1 MTGRRKGVSSLTP
14 LEIQIMQV
22 LWSEGPGNVMHVQKN
37 LPAGTAQNQICGTAV
52 RGDLQFQNNGTAVLI
67 GATDP
72 PSAPPACP
80 GNAVGGDL
88 QVQNDTAAVSIV
100 GNTVGGILQVQND
113 SGTTV
118 VTGNTVTGIL
128 QDQNNT
134 APTQVFNN
142 SVGSI
147 LQCQNDTS
155 ITGGGN
161 TARLKQGQCAT
172 F

>member
-1 MTGRRKGVSSLTP
+1 
-14 LEIQIMQV
+14 
-22 LWSEGPGNVMHVQKN
+22 
-37 LPAGTAQNQICGTAV
+37 
-52 RGDLQFQNNGTAVLI
+52 
-67 GATDP
+67 
-72 PSAPPACP
+72 
-80 GNAVGGDL
+80 
-88 QVQNDTAAVSIV
+88 
-100 GNTVGGILQVQND
+100 
-113 SGTTV
+113 
-118 VTGNTVTGIL
+118 VTGIL